1 MLTLKVIKAQ
11 NLLNMDVLRNPS
23 SYVRIAYKE
32 KSKTKICKTKVKRS
46 SKKPI
51 WEETFEF
58 KIENIKDAS
67 LSLTVF
73 SKERTGKDLKMMV
86 PLIMELKDLKT
97 SELRKDYDLK
107 YKCGERTKEAGK
119 LSLEIKI
126 DGIDEEFFSMQSDN
140 RDKSD
145 DSDKSYPEN
154 NSLNNSESRI
164 SDSSIK
170 KSSESTDN
178 DKDSLKNSSESTDN
192 DKDSFKKPSESTNKD
207 KDSFKKPSESTNKDK
222 DSLKNFSES
231 TDNDK
236 DSFKKSSE
244 STDNDKDS
252 LKNSSE
258 STDNDKDSF
267 KKSSENSNQNISNS
281 TLTSSDSNSSSSSNS
296 ETENSTDS
304 ENNKSEESTSSQRS
318 DSSED

>member
-32 KSKTKICKTKVKRS
+32 KSKTKIYKTKVKRS

-192 DKDSFKKPSESTNKD
+192 DKDSFKK
-207 KDSFKKPSESTNKDK
+207 
-222 DSLKNFSES
+222 
-231 TDNDK
+231 
-236 DSFKKSSE
+236 
-244 STDNDKDS
+244 
-252 LKNSSE
+252 
-258 STDNDKDSF
+258 
-267 KKSSENSNQNISNS
+267 SSENSNQNISNS
-281 TLTSSDSNSSSSSNS
+281 TLTSSDSNSSSSSNC